1 MSFARWG
8 PGSGNMRRVDEHR
21 LRNLP
26 LFSSLGRRELRT
38 IAGHA
43 DEVDVREGEE
53 LLRQGNFAH
62 EFMVVLEG
70 RADVVRDG
78 QSIAELG
85 PGDFLGEIAV
95 LEGGSRTAT
104 VVARSPMALAVMTDR
119 DLRQIAREM
128 PEVDAP
134 LRAAAREHCPIS
146 AA

>member
-1 MSFARWG
+1 
-8 PGSGNMRRVDEHR
+8 MRRVDDRR
-21 LRNLP
+21 LRDLP
-26 LFSSLGRRELRT
+26 LFSSLGGRELRK
-38 IAGHA
+38 IAGYA

-78 QSIAELG
+78 QSIAALG